1 MALHQRIGQGIDFH
15 RLQEGRELWL
25 GGVHI
30 NSPKGCIAHSDGDVL
45 IHAICDALLGAAGL
59 NDIGTHFP
67 DTSEEFRGI
76 DSKILLKRT
85 VKMITDRGYR
95 IVNVDSTVCLEVPK
109 LAPYIQDMRVTMAGI
124 MNISPEA
131 VSVKATTT
139 EKMGFTGRGEG
150 VVAMAVCLLSDQIPD
165 NI

>member
-1 MALHQRIGQGIDFH
+1 MTLHQRIGQGIDFH
-15 RLQEGRELWL
+15 RLQEGHELWL
-25 GGVHI
+25 GGVHVV
-30 NSPKGCIAHSDGDVL
+30 STKGCLAHSDGDVL
-45 IHAICDALLGAAGL
+45 IHAVCDALLGAAGL

-67 DTSEEFRGI
+67 DTAEEFRGI

-85 VKMITDRGYR
+85 VKMISDRGYR
-95 IVNVDSTVCLEVPK
+95 IVNVDSTLCLELPR
-109 LAPYIQDMRVTMAGI
+109 LAPYIQAMRTTMAGI
-124 MNISPEA
+124 MNISPDA

-150 VVAMAVCLLSDQIPD
+150 VVAMAVCLLADQIPD

>member
-1 MALHQRIGQGIDFH
+1 MTLHQRIGQGIDFH
-15 RLQEGRELWL
+15 RLEEGHELWL
-25 GGVHI
+25 GGVHVV
-30 NSPKGCIAHSDGDVL
+30 STKGCVAHSDGDVL
-45 IHAICDALLGAAGL
+45 IHAVCDALLGAAGL

-67 DTSEEFRGI
+67 DTAEEFRGI

-85 VKMITDRGYR
+85 VKMISDRGYR
-95 IVNVDSTVCLEVPK
+95 IVNVDSTVCLELPR
-109 LAPYIQDMRVTMAGI
+109 LAPYIQAMRTTMAGI
-124 MNISPEA
+124 MNISPDA

-150 VVAMAVCLLSDQIPD
+150 VVAMAVCLLADQIPD

>member
-1 MALHQRIGQGIDFH
+1 MTLHQRIGQGIDFH
-15 RLQEGRELWL
+15 RLEEGRELWL
-25 GGVHI
+25 GGVHVI
-30 NSPKGCIAHSDGDVL
+30 SEKGCVAHSDGDVL
-45 IHAICDALLGAAGL
+45 IHAVCDALLGAAGL

-67 DTSEEFRGI
+67 DTVEEFRGI

-95 IVNVDSTVCLEVPK
+95 IVNVDSTVCLELPR
-109 LAPYIQDMRVTMAGI
+109 LAPYIQAMRTTMAGI
-124 MNISPEA
+124 MNVSPDA

-150 VVAMAVCLLSDQIPD
+150 VVAMAVCLLADQIPD

>member
-1 MALHQRIGQGIDFH
+1 MHHRIGQGIDFH
-15 RLQEGRELWL
+15 RLEEGRELWL
-25 GGVHI
+25 GGVRI
-30 NSPKGCIAHSDGDVL
+30 KSTKGCVAHSDGDVL

-67 DTSEEFRGI
+67 DTSDEFRGI

-85 VKMITDRGYR
+85 FEMISTKGYR
-95 IVNVDSTVCLEVPK
+95 VVNIDSTVCLEMPK
-109 LAPYIQDMRVTMAGI
+109 LAPSIAAMRTTMAAI
-124 MNISPEA
+124 VNISPDA
-131 VSVKATTT
+131 VAVKATTT

-150 VVAMAVCLLSDQIPD
+150 IVAMAVCLLADLIPD

>member
-1 MALHQRIGQGIDFH
+1 MTLHQRIGQGIDFH
-15 RLQEGRELWL
+15 RLEEGRELWL

-30 NSPKGCIAHSDGDVL
+30 NSPRGCVAHSDGDVL
-45 IHAICDALLGAAGL
+45 IHAICDGLFGAAGL
-59 NDIGTHFP
+59 NDIGYHFP
-67 DTSEEFRGI
+67 DTSDEFRGI

-85 VKMITDRGYR
+85 VEMITEKGYR
-95 IVNVDSTVCLEVPK
+95 IVNIDSTVCLEAPR
-109 LAPYIQDMRVTMAGI
+109 LAPYITAMRNTLAAVAGI
-124 MNISPEA
+124 SPDA

-150 VVAMAVCLLSDQIPD
+150 IVALAVCLLSDMIPD